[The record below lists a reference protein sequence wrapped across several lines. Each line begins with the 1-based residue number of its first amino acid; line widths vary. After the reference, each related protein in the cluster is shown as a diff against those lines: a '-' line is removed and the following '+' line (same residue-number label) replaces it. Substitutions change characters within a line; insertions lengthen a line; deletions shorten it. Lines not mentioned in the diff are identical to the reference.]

1 MFGSEQPI
9 SFTVHGE
16 HRNGVVR
23 LFAGG
28 ELDIST
34 APLLAEWLA
43 AAEKMQPTT
52 ILVDFAHLKF
62 MDSTG
67 LKTLLEAHRLATGSG
82 RAFVVLNG
90 REGVRRIFELTRTE
104 QLFDSSTIPA
114 ILDPS
119 PSEADGAWS
128 PITMPGADGG

>member
-1 MFGSEQPI
+1 MRISEEPT
-9 SFTVHGE
+9 SFAVRGE

-23 LFAGG
+23 LFASG

-34 APLLAEWLA
+34 APLLEEWLA
-43 AAEKMQPTT
+43 AVEQLQPTR
-52 ILVDFAHLKF
+52 ILVDFGDLRF

-67 LKTLLEAHRLATGSG
+67 LKALLFAHRQATGGG

-90 REGVRRIFELTRTE
+90 REGVRKVFELTRTE
-104 QLFDSSTIPA
+104 HLFDSSAPPG

-119 PSEADGAWS
+119 ASDGEGEWS